1 MIRFLKLLIRSL
13 ILIVVALFSALA
25 AMRVAIHG
33 REVRVPN
40 VQGMTTLRAQETAN
54 SSGLIVSVEDKFY
67 SSDVPEGKL
76 ILQFPL
82 AGSRVRRGWRI
93 RVADSLG
100 PQRATIPDLT
110 GESELAATLNLR
122 QRGLELATLGSV
134 TLSDAIPDQI
144 VAQAPPPNATDPVSP
159 KVDVLLSEAPPKTE
173 YVMPNFV
180 GRLLSD
186 AREKISKAGL
196 QPAKVSGAPP
206 DPSQLQTGLNVA
218 APSSPLAPEQS
229 NLSPVAP
236 ALPAV
241 PRIGRIVDQSPQP
254 GSRVTIDTQIRLV
267 LAR

>member
-1 MIRFLKLLIRSL
+1 MGVFYAHTHRWPSAGSISREGFSSAPCSESAKRCRQGRPGPGTMSSGSNKKKMIRFLKLLIRSL
-13 ILIVVALFSALA
+13 ILIVVALFSSLA

-93 RVADSLG
+93 RVAESLG

-144 VAQAPPPNATDPVSP
+144 VAQAPPPNATDAVSP
-159 KVDVLLSEAPPKTE
+159 RVDVLLSEAPPKTE

-180 GRLLSD
+180 
-186 AREKISKAGL
+186 
-196 QPAKVSGAPP
+196 
-206 DPSQLQTGLNVA
+206 
-218 APSSPLAPEQS
+218 
-229 NLSPVAP
+229 
-236 ALPAV
+236 
-241 PRIGRIVDQSPQP
+241 
-254 GSRVTIDTQIRLV
+254 
-267 LAR
+267 

>member
-1 MIRFLKLLIRSL
+1 MIRFLKLLTRSL

-67 SSDVPEGKL
+67 SSDVPAGKL

-93 RVADSLG
+93 RVAESLG
-100 PQRATIPDLT
+100 PQRATIPDLR
-110 GESELAATLNLR
+110 GESQLAATLNLR

-134 TLSDAIPDQI
+134 SLSDAIPDQI
-144 VAQAPPPNATDPVSP
+144 VAQAPPPNATDAVSP
-159 KVDVLLSEAPPKTE
+159 KVDVLLSGAPPKTQ

-180 GRLLSD
+180 GRPLAD
-186 AREKISKAGL
+186 AKEKISKAGL
-196 QPAKVSGAPP
+196 QPAQVSRAFP
-206 DPSQLQTGLNVA
+206 DPVQPQSGLTPA
-218 APSSPLAPEQS
+218 ASPGPLATDQP
-229 NLSPVAP
+229 NPGTVAP
-236 ALPAV
+236 APVTV
-241 PRIGRIVDQSPQP
+241 PRMGKIVDQSPQP

>member
-13 ILIVVALFSALA
+13 ILLVVALFSSLA

-67 SSDVPEGKL
+67 SSDVPAGKL

-82 AGSRVRRGWRI
+82 PGSRVRRGWRI
-93 RVADSLG
+93 RVAESLG

-122 QRGLELATLGSV
+122 QRGLELLTLGSV
-134 TLSDAIPDQI
+134 AVADAIPDQI
-144 VAQAPPPNATDPVSP
+144 VAQAPPPNATDAVSP
-159 KVDVLLSEAPPKTE
+159 KVNVLLAEAPRKPE

-180 GRLLSD
+180 GRLLWD
-186 AREKISKAGL
+186 AKDKISRAGL
-196 QPAKVSGAPP
+196 RPAKVSGASSDPIPP
-206 DPSQLQTGLNVA
+206 QSALTVPPPSSSLASDPSN
-218 APSSPLAPEQS
+218 PSPPI
-229 NLSPVAP
+229 PAP
-236 ALPAV
+236 APPPV
-241 PRIGRIVDQSPQP
+241 TGRIVDQSPQP
-254 GSRVTIDTQIRLV
+254 GARVTVDTQIRLV